1 MNQDICVM
9 EAIRPM
15 KLFEKIYTSPNED
28 KYIPKQDLYIPAISE
43 SGKIELKPIEE
54 FSVHKHTKCYEIK
67 HKSFD
72 SFIATE
78 DHSLL
83 VYDKNKK
90 LVRKISPKQLK
101 DLSDK
106 SHLFLI
112 KHKNPNTIRPN
123 ESYDISIDCDLIPV
137 SEVEITEVGYKDTYD
152 FSVKDYPTFMLSN
165 GVFVQDTIAVYMPL
179 TIEAQKEARQKMFR
193 KTKSV
198 ATGGSLF
205 ELSQGMILG
214 LYLLTKEGKPKKLT
228 TFRPKTFDYDYLYD
242 LIIKEPDLA
251 YLDTTYSGPK
261 TERPIRTSLGR
272 ILVNQALPKQIPFF
286 DKTLNKG
293 NIKELFNLLVKY
305 LNDDELLITY
315 DKLRKLGFEV
325 ASRFAISFPIKELV
339 IPIDL
344 KKETQKL
351 KEMDPDTGMR
361 YINEVL
367 LPKLKDYVKKHYPQ
381 VYAIFD
387 SGCRGSWSDLMQMVL
402 VKGYVED
409 PEGKVV
415 KVPVA
420 KGFIDNLNAVEAFII
435 SPTARA
441 GIANRSV
448 RTAEG
453 GYLTRRLV
461 KAAANIKIDFKK
473 KDCGTNRYLEIPI
486 KDKYWANAII
496 GRYLDDGTLVTD
508 ENYKSFIGK
517 TVRLRS
523 PIFCK
528 SPKICLTCYGE
539 LYKLLTSDNIG
550 IESAQIV
557 GERGTQLIMKTFHTG
572 GLAET
577 KGIPQVIDHSNPNIY
592 QNKMS
597 IIVKSPCKVVISKET
612 ATYKLFE
619 DRVLFEDGVVVIY
632 FKDGT
637 YYEIDLQDS
646 TYAIEFRNFL
656 DMKAKEDQVILYYDG
671 NQEIAELELM
681 SAGFAQVL
689 QMANKL
695 FERRICKDCDITET
709 LIQIFELYKTTGRKL
724 IHFEV
729 VLSNMVRSKQN
740 PYIPFRLSNDDEY
753 VILGISQVPFYTS
766 PLLALAFQNTGKAIE
781 TGLLFPDNVTTQ
793 ESDFEKILLGEF

>member
-1 MNQDICVM
+1 M
-9 EAIRPM
+9 EALTPM
-15 KLFEKIYTSPNED
+15 KVFEKIYTSPNED
-28 KYIPKQDLYIPAISE
+28 KYAPLLDLYIPAISE
-43 SGKIELKPIEE
+43 TGSIELKQIEE
-54 FSVHKHTKCYEIK
+54 FSVHKLTHCYEIK
-67 HKSFD
+67 HESFG
-72 SFIATE
+72 SFVATD

-83 VYDKNKK
+83 VYDKSDNKVK
-90 LVRKISPKQLK
+90 RISPKELISLSEQEKSKLFMIRYK
-101 DLSDK
+101 DVNALSP
-106 SHLFLI
+106 F
-112 KHKNPNTIRPN
+112 TT
-123 ESYDISIDCDLIPV
+123 YDIHKDCELIPV
-137 SEVEITEVGYKDTYD
+137 SEIVIKDVGYKNTYD
-152 FSVKDYPTFMLSN
+152 FSVKDFATFMLSN

-179 TIEAQKEARQKMFR
+179 TVEGQKEAREKMFR
-193 KTKSV
+193 KTKSI

-214 LYLLTKEGKPKKLT
+214 LYLLTKEDKPKKFT
-228 TFRPKTFDYDYLYD
+228 TFRPKTFDYEYLYD
-242 LIIKEPDLA
+242 LIIKDPDLA
-251 YLDTTYSGPK
+251 YLDVTYSGSK
-261 TERPIRTSLGR
+261 VNRPIRTSLGR
-272 ILVNQALPKQIPFF
+272 ILVNQALPKQIPFI

-293 NIKELFNLLVKY
+293 AIKELFNLLVKY
-305 LNDDELLITY
+305 LNDDEMLVTY
-315 DKLRKLGFEV
+315 DRLRKLGFEI
-325 ASRFAISFPIKELV
+325 ASRFTVSLPISEMV
-339 IPIDL
+339 IPLSL
-344 KKETQKL
+344 KQEAQKL
-351 KEMDPDTGMR
+351 KEMDPDSGMK
-361 YINEVL
+361 YINNTL
-367 LPKLKDYVKKHYPQ
+367 LPKLKEYVKKHYPQ
-381 VYAIFD
+381 IYAIFD

-461 KAAANIKIDFKK
+461 KAAANVKINFDL
-473 KDCGTNRYLEIPI
+473 KDCGTKRFLEIEI
-486 KDKYWANAII
+486 KDKDWAKAII

-508 ENYKSFIGK
+508 ENYTSFIGK
-517 TVRLRS
+517 KVRLRS
-523 PIFCK
+523 PIFCR

-539 LYKLLTSDNIG
+539 LHKLLTSDDIG
-550 IESAQIV
+550 IQSAQII

-577 KGIPQVIDHSNPNIY
+577 KGIPQVVDDSNPNIR
-592 QNKMS
+592 QEKMS
-597 IIVKSPCKVVISKET
+597 IVVKTPCKVVISKDS

-619 DRVLFEDGVVVIY
+619 DRVLFEEGLVVIY
-632 FKDGT
+632 FKDGS

-656 DMKAKEDQVILYYDG
+656 DMKAKEGQVILYYDG

-695 FERRICKDCDITET
+695 FERRLCKECDISET
-709 LIQIFELYKTTGRKL
+709 LTQIFELYKTTGRKL

-729 VLSNMVRSKQN
+729 VLSNMIRSKQN
-740 PYIPFRLSNDDEY
+740 PYIPFRLSNDNEY

-781 TGLLFPDNVTTQ
+781 TGLLFPDNVTPQ